1 MTAAPTTMPATE
13 PDMPRSP
20 GDVLRQ
26 PMAPVSAKL
35 PAALS
40 WGAIAAPIVIGFIAA
55 AVLIQQR
62 WSTGDW
68 PPMVKFVV
76 WTFGW
81 TIAMIPLLAL
91 ARLFVISRAFGD
103 RGFRVLGAGATFFGL
118 GMLLIFFAQLGAEIH
133 EWFTITP
140 EMVAAHNAALT
151 HRASQAEARLEAVM
165 TELKGEMKAE
175 MDKAATDAEKK
186 EKQAEFEQIMAEE
199 TASLK
204 KTADEMIRER
214 DAGLRTDTAPA
225 SIFFHFLFS
234 GPAPIS
240 APQNAGI
247 VPALVGSL
255 LVSLLTIA
263 FAVPIGVGAAIY
275 LEEYRSNN
283 LMGRIIQL
291 NINNLAGVPSVVYG
305 ILGGLVFVEYIFKPL
320 TFQFDW
326 ITARNTLGGGMTLAL
341 LTLPV
346 VIVAAQE
353 AIRAV
358 PNSIRQGAYALGAT
372 RWQTI
377 WRQVLP
383 LAWPGIMT
391 GTILALSRAI
401 GEAAPLVLFGAL
413 QYVDQMPTLFS
424 KFTVLPMQIFE
435 WASRPPQVL
444 DDGVAHDVWRAN
456 AGMACVVL
464 LIMLLGLNAIAIVVR
479 NRAQRRIKF

>member
-1 MTAAPTTMPATE
+1 MTSAPATT
-13 PDMPRSP
+13 PDVPRSP
-20 GDVLRQ
+20 GDILRE
-26 PMAPVSAKL
+26 PMAPVSSMLA
-35 PAALS
+35 PAFL
-40 WGAIAAPIVIGFIAA
+40 WGMKAAPIVVGVLAVCVLVHRIAYDE
-55 AVLIQQR
+55 
-62 WSTGDW
+62 T
-68 PPMVKFVV
+68 PPLAKFAV

-81 TIAMIPLLAL
+81 TLILIPLLAV

-103 RGFRVLGAGATFFGL
+103 RGFKVVGMGATFFGL
-118 GMLLIFFAQLGAEIH
+118 GILLIFFAQLGREVYD
-133 EWFTITP
+133 WLSITP
-140 EMVAAHNAALT
+140 ELVATRNEQLVE
-151 HRASQAEARLEAVM
+151 RAKASDAQLNKLVAELDR
-165 TELKGEMKAE
+165 EMKAE
-175 MDKAATDAEKK
+175 IARDPAKKDEIEATF
-186 EKQAEFEQIMAEE
+186 KQILVEESADLKRMAEE
-199 TASLK
+199 HRLELDT
-204 KTADEMIRER
+204 
-214 DAGLRTDTAPA
+214 GLRQGTAPA
-225 SIFFHFLFS
+225 SIFWHFLSS
-234 GPAPIS
+234 GPAPV
-240 APQNAGI
+240 AQPQDAGI
-247 VPALVGSL
+247 LPALLGSL
-255 LVSLLTIA
+255 LVSLVTIA

-275 LEEYRSNN
+275 LEEYRANN
-283 LMGRIIQL
+283 LIGRIIQV

-346 VIVAAQE
+346 VIVSAQE

-401 GEAAPLVLFGAL
+401 GEAAPLLLFGAL
-413 QYVDQMPTLFS
+413 QYVDQLPTLFS
-424 KFTVLPMQIFE
+424 KFTILPMQIFE
-435 WASRPPQVL
+435 WSSRPPQQMAN
-444 DDGVAHDVWRAN
+444 GVAQDVWRAN
-456 AGMACVVL
+456 AGLACVVL